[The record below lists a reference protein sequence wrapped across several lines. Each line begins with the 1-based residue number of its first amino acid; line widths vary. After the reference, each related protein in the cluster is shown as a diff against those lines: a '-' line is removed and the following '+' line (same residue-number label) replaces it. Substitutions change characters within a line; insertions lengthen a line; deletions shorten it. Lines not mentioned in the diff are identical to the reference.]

1 VSGTSVRPAAG
12 SARGAAE
19 RAGRLPAPL
28 ASLTPV
34 GAVIVAATLLAL
46 GLRGFQIFRTGHLLG
61 VGDYDDGAD
70 FGSALRLIHGVLPYR
85 DFVIVQPPGITLLMT
100 PAAAVSSFAGTAWA
114 IAVGRILTAAAG
126 AAAVVLGGLL
136 VRHRGV
142 FATIVTCGLIAIYPG
157 SVQAAHTV
165 LLEPWLTAFC
175 LAGAVAVFDRDR
187 LTASSRRL
195 VWGGA
200 ALGFAGAVKVWAIIP
215 VAVIVALCLPAPGR
229 GLRLARFL
237 GGVAAGFLIPVI
249 PFAALAPGRF
259 YDSVVVAQLVRTGA
273 RTSLAFRLQYLTG
286 LAGWDLGTVILLVV
300 AIAMAVVVAGTL
312 AAAWLVTRQRPAA
325 LEWFSVAT
333 AALVVVAFL
342 IPDDFYYHYPAFLA
356 PFLAMAFALP
366 AARLLDGW
374 QARAARRAGPAGR
387 TGPAGLTGPAAP
399 QGSAGPAAGA
409 GAARGTWLPRSAAG
423 LAALAVLVL
432 PFAAGGAESSPTPTY
447 ASALPALERVIP
459 PGSCVLSDQASLLIS
474 ADRFYSTAAACPV
487 VVDGTGTSYALGHGR
502 TALTAGRVAA
512 VAAVWRQAFLA
523 ARYVLLTSY
532 NPDRIAWTPQLRAYF
547 GANFTRVSGKWAPL
561 TLYVRKG

>member
-1 VSGTSVRPAAG
+1 MSGTSVRPVAG
-12 SARGAAE
+12 SARSVAA
-19 RAGRLPAPL
+19 RAGRLPFRL
-28 ASLTPV
+28 GSLTPV
-34 GAVIVAATLLAL
+34 GWVIVAATLLAL
-46 GLRGFQIFRTGHLLG
+46 GLRGFQIFRPGHLLG

-85 DFVIVQPPGITLLMT
+85 DFIVVQPPGITLLMT
-100 PAAAVSSFAGTAWA
+100 PAAALAQFAGTAWA
-114 IAVGRILTAAAG
+114 IAAGRILTAAAS

-142 FATIVTCGLIAIYPG
+142 FVTIVTCGLIAIYPG

-175 LAGAVAVFDRDR
+175 LAGAVAVFDGDR
-187 LTASSRRL
+187 LTASGRRL
-195 VWGGA
+195 AWGGA

-215 VAVIVALCLPAPGR
+215 VAVIAALCLVGHGQAGR
-229 GLRLARFL
+229 AGRAGRLGRFVA
-237 GGVAAGFLIPVI
+237 GVAAGFLIPVL

-273 RTSLAFRLQYLTG
+273 RTPLAFRLQYLTG
-286 LAGWDLGTVILLVV
+286 LAAWDLGTVVLVVV
-300 AIAMAVVVAGTL
+300 AIVLAVVLAGTL
-312 AAAWLVTRQRPAA
+312 IAACLATRQWPTA
-325 LEWFSVAT
+325 LEWFGVAT
-333 AALVVVAFL
+333 TGLVVVAFL

-366 AARLLDGW
+366 AGRLIGAWSARPARSARPGRPLRPG
-374 QARAARRAGPAGR
+374 RAARRRHPGR
-387 TGPAGLTGPAAP
+387 PEGD
-399 QGSAGPAAGA
+399 
-409 GAARGTWLPRSAAG
+409 ARRSWLPRAAAG

-459 PGSCVLSDQASLLIS
+459 SGSCVLSDQVSLLIS
-474 ADRFYSTAAACPV
+474 ANRFYSSAPGCPDL
-487 VVDGTGTSYALGHGR
+487 VDGTGTSYALGHGQS
-502 TALTAGRVAA
+502 ALTAGRVAA
-512 VAAVWRQAFLA
+512 VAAVWRQAFGA

-532 NPDRIAWTPQLRAYF
+532 NQYRIAWTPQLRAYF
-547 GANFTRVSGKWAPL
+547 QANFTRVSGNWAPL

>member
-12 SARGAAE
+12 SARSAAA
-19 RAGRLPAPL
+19 RARRLPFPL
-28 ASLTPV
+28 ASL
-34 GAVIVAATLLAL
+34 GAVGWVIVVATLLAL
-46 GLRGFQIFRTGHLLG
+46 GLRGFQIFRSGHLLG

-85 DFVIVQPPGITLLMT
+85 DFIIVQPPGITLLMT
-100 PAAAVSSFAGTAWA
+100 PAAAVSSFAGTAGA
-114 IAVGRILTAAAG
+114 IAAGRILTVLAS

-142 FATIVTCGLIAIYPG
+142 LATIVTCGLIAIYPG

-187 LTASSRRL
+187 LTASGRRL
-195 VWGGA
+195 AWGGA

-215 VAVIVALCLPAPGR
+215 VVVIVALCLAGPARAGR
-229 GLRLARFL
+229 LRRFA

-249 PFAALAPGRF
+249 GFVALAPARF
-259 YDSVVVAQLVRTGA
+259 YDSVLVAQLVRTGA
-273 RTSLAFRLQYLTG
+273 RTPLAFRLQYLTG
-286 LAGWDLGTVILLVV
+286 LAAWDLSTVILLIV
-300 AIAMAVVVAGTL
+300 AIALAVIVAGTL
-312 AAAWLVTRQRPAA
+312 TAAYLVTRQRPPA
-325 LEWFSVAT
+325 LEWFGVAT

-356 PFLAMAFALP
+356 PFLAIAIALP
-366 AARLLDGW
+366 AARLINGW
-374 QARAARRAGPAGR
+374 TARSARPAGAAVAAGARRAA
-387 TGPAGLTGPAAP
+387 
-399 QGSAGPAAGA
+399 
-409 GAARGTWLPRSAAG
+409 WLPRTAAG
-423 LAALAVLVL
+423 VVALAVLVL
-432 PFAAGGAESSPTPTY
+432 PFAAGGAESSPTPTF

-459 PGSCVLSDQASLLIS
+459 PGSCVASDQASLLIA
-474 ADRFYSTAAACPV
+474 ADRFYSTAAGCPV
-487 VVDGTGTSYALGHGR
+487 LVDGTGTSYALGHGQ
-502 TALTAGRVAA
+502 TALTAGRVPA
-512 VAAVWRQAFLA
+512 VAAVWRQAFGA

-532 NPDRIAWTPQLRAYF
+532 NQNRIAWTPQLRAYF
-547 GANFTRVSGKWAPL
+547 QDHFARVNGNWAPL

>member
-12 SARGAAE
+12 SARGAAT
-19 RAGRLPAPL
+19 RAGRLPFPL
-28 ASLTPV
+28 ASLSPV
-34 GAVIVAATLLAL
+34 GAVILAATLLAL
-46 GLRGFQIFRTGHLLG
+46 GLRCYEIFRTGHLLG

-85 DFVIVQPPGITLLMT
+85 DFILVQPPGITLLMT

-114 IAVGRILTAAAG
+114 IAAGRILTAAAG

-187 LTASSRRL
+187 LTGSGRRL
-195 VWGGA
+195 AWGGA

-215 VAVIVALCLPAPGR
+215 VAVIAAACLLGPGR
-229 GLRLARFL
+229 VRRLARFA
-237 GGVAAGFLIPVI
+237 GGVAAGFLIPVL
-249 PFAALAPGRF
+249 PFAVLAPGRF

-273 RTSLAFRLQYLTG
+273 RTPLAFRLQYLTG
-286 LAGWDLGTVILLVV
+286 LAAWDLSTVVLLIV
-300 AIAMAVVVAGTL
+300 AIAMAVIV
-312 AAAWLVTRQRPAA
+312 AAALAGAGLVTRQRPPA
-325 LEWFSVAT
+325 LEWFGVAT

-342 IPDDFYYHYPAFLA
+342 IPDDFYYHYPGFLA
-356 PFLAMAFALP
+356 PFLALAFALP

-374 QARAARRAGPAGR
+374 QARRARPPRQAGGARP
-387 TGPAGLTGPAAP
+387 
-399 QGSAGPAAGA
+399 GA
-409 GAARGTWLPRSAAG
+409 GHRGAWLPRSAAA
-423 LAALAVLVL
+423 LAALAFLVL

-459 PGSCVLSDQASLLIS
+459 PGACVLSDQASLLIS
-474 ADRFYSTAAACPV
+474 ADRFFSTAPGCAKL
-487 VVDGTGTSYALGHGR
+487 VDGTGTSYALGHGQS
-502 TALTAGRVAA
+502 ALTAGQVPA
-512 VAAVWRQAFLA
+512 VAAIWRQAFGA
-523 ARYVLLTSY
+523 AHYVLLTSY
-532 NPDRIAWTPQLRAYF
+532 NQYRIAWTPQLRSYF
-547 GANFTRVSGKWAPL
+547 RDNFARVSGNWAPL

>member
-12 SARGAAE
+12 SARSAAA
-19 RAGRLPAPL
+19 RAGRLRLPL
-28 ASLTPV
+28 ARLTPV
-34 GAVIVAATLLAL
+34 AAVILAATLLAL
-46 GLRGFQIFRTGHLLG
+46 GLRGFQIFRSGHLLG

-85 DFVIVQPPGITLLMT
+85 DFIIVQPPGSTLLMT

-114 IAVGRILTAAAG
+114 IAAGRILTALAS

-165 LLEPWLTAFC
+165 LLEPWLTVFC
-175 LAGAVAVFDRDR
+175 LAGTVAVFDRDR
-187 LTASSRRL
+187 LTASGRRL
-195 VWGGA
+195 AWGGA

-215 VAVIVALCLPAPGR
+215 VAVIVVVCMTGPGR
-229 GLRLARFL
+229 AGRLARFL

-286 LAGWDLGTVILLVV
+286 LAAWDLGTVLLLVV
-300 AIAMAVVVAGTL
+300 AIALIVIVAGTMT
-312 AAAWLVTRQRPAA
+312 AAWLVTRQRPPT
-325 LEWFSVAT
+325 LEWFGVAT
-333 AALVVVAFL
+333 AALVVAAFL

-356 PFLAMAFALP
+356 PFLAMALALP
-366 AARLLDGW
+366 AGRLLDGW
-374 QARAARRAGPAGR
+374 RARAARRAGPAAGAGR
-387 TGPAGLTGPAAP
+387 
-399 QGSAGPAAGA
+399 AAGA
-409 GAARGTWLPRSAAG
+409 GPGVWLPRAAAA

-459 PGSCVLSDQASLLIS
+459 PGSCVATDEASLLIS
-474 ADRFYSTAAACPV
+474 ADRFYSSVPGCPV
-487 VVDGTGTSYALGHGR
+487 LVDGTGTSYALGHGQ
-502 TALTAGRVAA
+502 TALTAGRVPT
-512 VAAVWRQAFLA
+512 VATVWRQAFA
-523 ARYVLLTSY
+523 AAHYVLLTSY
-532 NPDRIAWTPQLRAYF
+532 NQARIAWTPQLRAYF
-547 GANFTRVSGKWAPL
+547 RANFTRVSGNWSPL

>member
-12 SARGAAE
+12 SARSAAA
-19 RAGRLPAPL
+19 RARRLPFPL
-28 ASLTPV
+28 ASLGPV
-34 GAVIVAATLLAL
+34 GWVIVAATLLAL
-46 GLRGFQIFRTGHLLG
+46 GLRGFEIFRPGHLLG

-85 DFVIVQPPGITLLMT
+85 DFIIVQPPGSTLLMT
-100 PAAAVSSFAGTAWA
+100 PAAAVSSFAGTAGA
-114 IAVGRILTAAAG
+114 IAAGRILTALAS
-126 AAAVVLGGLL
+126 AAAVLLGGLL

-187 LTASSRRL
+187 LTASGRRL
-195 VWGGA
+195 AWGGA

-215 VAVIVALCLPAPGR
+215 VAVIVVLCLAGPGR
-229 GLRLARFL
+229 VRRLVRFA

-249 PFAALAPGRF
+249 PFAAMAPARF

-273 RTSLAFRLQYLTG
+273 RTPLAFRLQYLTG
-286 LAGWDLGTVILLVV
+286 LAAWDLGTVILLIA
-300 AIAMAVVVAGTL
+300 AIAAAVIVAGTL
-312 AAAWLVTRQRPAA
+312 TAAWLVTRQRPPA
-325 LEWFSVAT
+325 LEWFSLAT
-333 AALVVVAFL
+333 TALVVVAFL

-356 PFLAMAFALP
+356 PFLAMAIALP
-366 AARLLDGW
+366 AARLIDGW
-374 QARAARRAGPAGR
+374 RARQARGAREAPEAREARGGR
-387 TGPAGLTGPAAP
+387 
-399 QGSAGPAAGA
+399 GA
-409 GAARGTWLPRSAAG
+409 LGTWLPRSAAG

-459 PGSCVLSDQASLLIS
+459 PGSCVASDQASLLIS
-474 ADRFYSTAAACPV
+474 ADRFYSSVPGCPV
-487 VVDGTGTSYALGHGR
+487 LVDGTGTSYALGHGQ

-512 VAAVWRQAFLA
+512 VAAVWRQAFGA
-523 ARYVLLTSY
+523 AHYVLLTSY
-532 NPDRIAWTPQLRAYF
+532 NQNRIAWTPQLRAYF
-547 GANFTRVSGKWAPL
+547 QDHFARVSGNWAPL